1 VLTEALQS
9 AEALGD
15 LRAELRVLLDLASV
29 IGFRGEY
36 AKAAA
41 ASERAGAIAQQI
53 GDTTGAVFADR
64 RMGMILLRIGRLAEA
79 QRYFERVIQSPP
91 FYQNE
96 DRLPIWQHSDDR
108 AMARA
113 LLARALWLRGFPE
126 RAHHEAQASLGEVR
140 GADHQLTMCRV
151 LLYGMGRIAPMTG
164 DFVAAET
171 AISSIIESATSA
183 AAPFWTMVGQFL
195 RGKLLVERHQFAEG
209 LAVLREA
216 FDTCNQTGWRL
227 SYPEFMGSFALA
239 LAGLGRLD
247 EAHDAVCKAIEA
259 AGGREDGQQ
268 WYVPELLRI
277 KGDVLLRQSS
287 NQAVQAAADALLK
300 RLRWRASRAPCFGSY
315 GSLSALPGF
324 CTVRG
329 VPPTR
334 REFSSRFTT
343 ASPRGSRPLT

>member
-1 VLTEALQS
+1 
-9 AEALGD
+9 
-15 LRAELRVLLDLASV
+15 
-29 IGFRGEY
+29 
-36 AKAAA
+36 
-41 ASERAGAIAQQI
+41 
-53 GDTTGAVFADR
+53 
-64 RMGMILLRIGRLAEA
+64 
-79 QRYFERVIQSPP
+79 
-91 FYQNE
+91 
-96 DRLPIWQHSDDR
+96 
-108 AMARA
+108 
-113 LLARALWLRGFPE
+113 
-126 RAHHEAQASLGEVR
+126 
-140 GADHQLTMCRV
+140 
-151 LLYGMGRIAPMTG
+151 
-164 DFVAAET
+164 
-171 AISSIIESATSA
+171 
-183 AAPFWTMVGQFL
+183 
-195 RGKLLVERHQFAEG
+195 
-209 LAVLREA
+209 
-216 FDTCNQTGWRL
+216 
-227 SYPEFMGSFALA
+227 MGSFALA

>member
-1 VLTEALQS
+1 
-9 AEALGD
+9 
-15 LRAELRVLLDLASV
+15 
-29 IGFRGEY
+29 
-36 AKAAA
+36 
-41 ASERAGAIAQQI
+41 
-53 GDTTGAVFADR
+53 
-64 RMGMILLRIGRLAEA
+64 MILLRIGRLAEA

-91 FYQNE
+91 VYQNE
-96 DRLPIWQHSDDR
+96 DRLPIGQHSDDR

-126 RAHHEAQASLGEVR
+126 SAHHEAQASLGEVR
-140 GADHQLTMCRV
+140 GSDHQLTMCRV

-164 DFVAAET
+164 DFAAAET

-195 RGKLLVERHQFAEG
+195 RGKLLVERHQFADG

-216 FDTCNQTGWRL
+216 FDTCNQTGWQL

-239 LAGLGRLD
+239 LAGLGRVD

-277 KGDVLLRQSS
+277 KGEVLLQ
-287 NQAVQAAADALLK
+287 QAGDRSAAAAEDCFDQAREMAREQGALFWELRVALSLARLLRGQGRSADAVGILQ
-300 RLRWRASRAPCFGSY
+300 PVCG
-315 GSLSALPGF
+315 
-324 CTVRG
+324 
-329 VPPTR
+329 
-334 REFSSRFTT
+334 RFTEGFAT
-343 ASPRGSRPLT
+343 ADLQQAKNLLEQLALAD